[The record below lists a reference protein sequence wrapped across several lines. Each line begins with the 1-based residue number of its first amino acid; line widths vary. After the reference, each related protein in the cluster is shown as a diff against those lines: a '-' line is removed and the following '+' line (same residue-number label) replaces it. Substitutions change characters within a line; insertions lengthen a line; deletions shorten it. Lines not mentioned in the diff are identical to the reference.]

1 MTITARFETP
11 SPEVFVVD
19 DDRTVLTAFSRLL
32 GSAGY
37 TVRAFASAQE
47 FLSGHDPAVP
57 GCALLDVR
65 MAELDGLSLQNAL
78 TAQSLPRP
86 VIFVTAC
93 DDAHTSVRAM
103 KAGAIDYL
111 VKPVD
116 AQDLLSAVR
125 AAIDV
130 DRHARE
136 ECSQTADVQRR
147 HDLLTPREKQ
157 VMSHVVRGRLNKQI
171 AFDLD
176 IVEKTVKVHR
186 SRVMQK
192 MNASSVAALVQ
203 MASRLDLADRP
214 A

>member
-19 DDRTVLTAFSRLL
+19 DDHTVLTAFSRLL
-32 GSAGY
+32 GAAGY
-37 TVRAFASAQE
+37 KVRAFASARE
-47 FLSGHDPAVP
+47 FLSSHDPAVP

-65 MAELDGLSLQNAL
+65 MADLDGLSLQNAL
-78 TAQSLPRP
+78 ASECQPRP
-86 VIFVTAC
+86 IIFVTAC
-93 DDAHTSVRAM
+93 DDAHTGVRAM
-103 KAGAIDYL
+103 KAGAVDYL

-116 AQDLLSAVR
+116 APELLSAVR
-125 AAIDV
+125 AAIDI

-136 ECSQTADVQRR
+136 ECSQTAGIRQCYDS
-147 HDLLTPREKQ
+147 LTPREKQ
-157 VMSHVVRGRLNKQI
+157 VMWHVARGRLNKQI

-192 MNASSVAALVQ
+192 MQARSVAALVQ
-203 MASRLDLADRP
+203 MAGRMGLMNPLN
-214 A
+214 